1 MFGSV
6 WLHRGCHS
14 ILGFAGITGG
24 QLQTNAHQF
33 FNTMYTCKPRRV
45 GNPDSKYA
53 YDYDGSKFQ
62 ADIEASKAK
71 AEKLYA
77 DFRQWMIDR
86 NVTPD
91 EIRPL
96 FLKFIEEFY

>member
-1 MFGSV
+1 
-6 WLHRGCHS
+6 
-14 ILGFAGITGG
+14 
-24 QLQTNAHQF
+24 
-33 FNTMYTCKPRRV
+33 MYTNKPRRV

-71 AEKLYA
+71 AENLYA